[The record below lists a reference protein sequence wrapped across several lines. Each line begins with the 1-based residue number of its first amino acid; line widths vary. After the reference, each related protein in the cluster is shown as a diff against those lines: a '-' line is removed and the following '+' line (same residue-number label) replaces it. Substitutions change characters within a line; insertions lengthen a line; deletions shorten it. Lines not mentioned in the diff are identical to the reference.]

1 MKGTSREK
9 PEMMVAPF
17 DSRTRISL
25 PSSFNDTRK
34 REKNS
39 RVGQPEIGEYHH
51 FHPQRLR
58 YESPEKACDHRII
71 PGTLHERS
79 PMNDTSIG

>member
-34 REKNS
+34 REKTAGWANRKS
-39 RVGQPEIGEYHH
+39 VN
-51 FHPQRLR
+51 
-58 YESPEKACDHRII
+58 II
-71 PGTLHERS
+71 I
-79 PMNDTSIG
+79 SIPRD